1 MSGLGKDHIARFH
14 AIALQ
19 VRRTGDARIAGNP
32 EVKAVVAEGAM
43 IAEHLAADALVE
55 LTDRHDRTLTT
66 INEEQSAKV
75 DQILALRARV
85 AELEQIVKDA
95 EAAGFTPVKT
105 PV

>member
-1 MSGLGKDHIARFH
+1 MSGLGKDQIARFH
-14 AIALQ
+14 GLAAAL
-19 VRRTGDARIAGNP
+19 RLNGDGRIKSDP
-32 EVKAVVAEGAM
+32 EVKAAIEQGAT
-43 IAEHLAADALVE
+43 IIEHDVADALVE

-66 INEEQSAKV
+66 INEEQNAKV